1 MMRPISI
8 LLSLFLLSG
17 CSVIN
22 MTKGP
27 GDYYRHWYAED
38 LKESIDSSI
47 RDESAKGAPPGFTDR
62 TYSEENWNESWNRR
76 IHAILDGEFHEA
88 YVGPTQEEFYLYII
102 SERRKAGLPELNF
115 SEKTKAMI
123 EQVGSGQPM

>member
-1 MMRPISI
+1 M
-8 LLSLFLLSG
+8 
-17 CSVIN
+17 IN

-27 GDYYRHWYAED
+27 SDYYRHWYAED

-47 RDESAKGAPPGFTDR
+47 RHEKAKGAPPGFTDR

-76 IHAILDGEFHEA
+76 IYAILDGEFHEA

-102 SERRKAGLPELNF
+102 RERKKMGLPELNI

-123 EQVGSGQPM
+123 EQVGAGQPM